1 MGLNVSAFTDF
12 GFKMF
17 LLSIV
22 IMLLPESPFE
32 HYITLFSDIPY
43 LQYLNWFIP
52 IGEIVPFFNSPPLCL
67 NDALNFELML
77 YIPCLP
83 VTVEMPEVKHLLVNP
98 F

>member
-52 IGEIVPFFNSPPLCL
+52 IGEIV
-67 NDALNFELML
+67 AVFEVWLAVV
-77 YIPCLP
+77 
-83 VTVEMPEVKHLLVNP
+83 VTYYGYMVVMRYVNGIKG
-98 F
+98 